1 MEIRKIW
8 FDKKFLYGEDSE
20 GRELKQSLAWYPE
33 LVEASEDQRNAY
45 RFGFEGIHWP
55 ELGVDVSFESFEY
68 EDAIPTPLQAFFM
81 SHSEINISGFGKF
94 AGINPTLIRDY
105 VNGFK
110 TPSPKRVLSIQNAIR
125 SLGAIYSKVDFQA
138 SKTTPTVISHRAQS
152 KPKR

>member
-1 MEIRKIW
+1 MRCTIW
-8 FDKKFLYGEDSE
+8 KARGLFKGIPK
-20 GRELKQSLAWYPE
+20 
-33 LVEASEDQRNAY
+33 ASEDQRNAY

>member
-1 MEIRKIW
+1 M
-8 FDKKFLYGEDSE
+8 L
-20 GRELKQSLAWYPE
+20 WYPE
-33 LVEASEDQRNAY
+33 LAEASEELKKDY
-45 RFGFEGIHWP
+45 KFGFEGIHWP
-55 ELGVDVSFESFEY
+55 DLGVDVSFERLEY

>member
-1 MEIRKIW
+1 MRVRKIW
-8 FDKKFLYGEDSE
+8 FDKEFLYGEDSE

-33 LVEASEDQRNAY
+33 LAEASEDQRNAN

-105 VNGFK
+105 INGFK
-110 TPSPKRVLSIQNAIR
+110 KPSPKRVLEIQNAIR
-125 SLGAIYSKVDFQA
+125 ALGELYSKVVFHTD
-138 SKTTPTVISHRAQS
+138 TVISQAAQS
-152 KPKR
+152 KPRR

>member
-1 MEIRKIW
+1 MEIRRIW
-8 FDKKFLYGEDSE
+8 FDERYLFGEDTE
-20 GRELKQSLAWYPE
+20 GKVYKQSLLWYPE
-33 LVEASEDQRNAY
+33 LAEASEELKKDY
-45 RFGFEGIHWP
+45 KFGFEGIHWP

>member
-8 FDKKFLYGEDSE
+8 FDKRFLYGEDSE

-33 LVEASEDQRNAY
+33 LAEASEDQRNAY

-138 SKTTPTVISHRAQS
+138 SKTTPTVISQRAQS
-152 KPKR
+152 KPRR